1 MTETMTRNDSKTLDG
16 FLRSFK
22 SLEPMW
28 SKNGQA
34 WLQPV
39 RRAAIARLADIGFP
53 TVHDEDWRFTNLAP
67 SSRPLFQPAV
77 GAAASV
83 DAGSLAPLRSP
94 GATAPVWSS

>member
-1 MTETMTRNDSKTLDG
+1 MTRNDTRALDG
-16 FLRSFK
+16 FLQSFK

-53 TVHDEDWRFTNLAP
+53 TVHDEERHELAHRHDGF
-67 SSRPLFQPAV
+67 SARR
-77 GAAASV
+77 G
-83 DAGSLAPLRSP
+83 RC
-94 GATAPVWSS
+94 